1 LISKIT
7 NSDAQILANDQFLLD
22 PDVYNDHHGLFDF
35 QAFEVSDVFLVFQVL
50 IVYVSLICHAFQV

>member
-1 LISKIT
+1 
-7 NSDAQILANDQFLLD
+7 LD

>member
-1 LISKIT
+1 MK
-7 NSDAQILANDQFLLD
+7 LLFVNFTY
-22 PDVYNDHHGLFDF
+22 VYNDHHGLFDF